1 MAYLK
6 NTLISRPSYSGT
18 GAVLGAWTDTVGD
31 ILKGAVSVIGAQQR
45 AAGGQ
50 EALQQALA
58 AQQAQQSSSGIDT
71 TTVVLGVG
79 AVGLVAYLL
88 LRKKKGA

>member
-1 MAYLK
+1 MAYIK
-6 NTLISRPSYSGT
+6 NTLISRPGYSGV
-18 GAVLGAWTDTVGD
+18 GGWTDTVGD
-31 ILKGAVSVIGAQQR
+31 ILKGAVSAFGAQQR

-58 AQQAQQSSSGIDT
+58 QQQAAQASSGGIDT
-71 TTVVLGVG
+71 TTLVVGVG

-88 LRKKKGA
+88 LRKKKSS

>member
-6 NTLISRPSYSGT
+6 NSLISRPGYSGV
-18 GAVLGAWTDTVGD
+18 GGWTDSVGD
-31 ILKGAVSVIGAQQR
+31 ILKGAVSVFGAQQR

-58 AQQAQQSSSGIDT
+58 QQQAAQQSSGGLST
-71 TTVVLGVG
+71 ETVVIGVG
-79 AVGLVAYLL
+79 VLGLAAYLL
-88 LRKKKGA
+88 LRKKK

>member
-6 NTLISRPSYSGT
+6 NTLISRP
-18 GAVLGAWTDTVGD
+18 GAPAIGGWTDTVGD
-31 ILKGAVSVIGAQQR
+31 IFKGAINVIGAQQR

-58 AQQAQQSSSGIDT
+58 QQQAAQAASSGGGIDT
-71 TTVVLGVG
+71 TTLVVGLG
-79 AVGLVAYLL
+79 AVGLVAFLL
-88 LRKKKGA
+88 LRKKKGS